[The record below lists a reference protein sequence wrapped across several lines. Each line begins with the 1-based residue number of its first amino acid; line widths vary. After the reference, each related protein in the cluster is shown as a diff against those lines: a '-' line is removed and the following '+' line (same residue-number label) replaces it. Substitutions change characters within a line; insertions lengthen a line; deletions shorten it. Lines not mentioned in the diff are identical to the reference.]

1 MRLLFAM
8 LVLANVGLYMWATW
22 YKEPPPTATPAAPV
36 RPEIAPEKMRLLS
49 EPGVKLTTRK
59 AAPPPPAP
67 VPTADGAACFA
78 LGPFAR
84 KDALQAALTQLQT
97 WEITAAE
104 RVQREELSVAY
115 RVYLPPFP
123 SRQDAERKRR
133 ELTQLGFT
141 DHAVIHEEGLD
152 NAVSLGLFSVEANA
166 RLRMQ
171 QLAAKGVTAVFQALP
186 STRDLYWLD
195 FGGEIKEGQLA
206 GVAVS
211 ALSTHSWGADV
222 HLYPRACSAP
232 AATPNIP

>member
-22 YKEPPPTATPAAPV
+22 YKDPPPAATPI
-36 RPEIAPEKMRLLS
+36 RSEIAPEKMRLLS

-67 VPTADGAACFA
+67 VPTADGVACFA

-97 WEITAAE
+97 WEIAAAE
-104 RVQREELSVAY
+104 RVQREELSIAY

-152 NAVSLGLFSVEANA
+152 NAISLGLFSVEANA
-166 RLRMQ
+166 RLRLQ

-195 FGGEIKEGQLA
+195 FGGEVKDGQLA

-211 ALSTHSWGADV
+211 ALSAYTWGADV
-222 HLYPRACSAP
+222 HLYPRACPAS
-232 AATPNIP
+232 AATANTP